1 MKIAIKKYWK
11 LILVL
16 LVLVI
21 AGLLWR
27 SKTESTDSSTVINT
41 EKVKRADFVKIV
53 SSSGKTQ
60 AKNSVEL
67 KFQTSGKL
75 RWVGVQEG
83 DRVHA
88 YQAIASMDS
97 REVQKTLEKSLRDY
111 SNERNDFEETWRV
124 TYDGRRPVNALTDT
138 VKRILEKN
146 QWDLEKAV
154 LDVELK
160 SLAVEYSTLVTPIAG
175 IVTHVDTPVAGINIT
190 PATSVF
196 EIIDPSSILFEANID
211 EVDVGGLQVGQQ
223 AHVNLD
229 AYPDRTLEG
238 TVSAIAY
245 SAKTSTGG
253 ATVFPVKV
261 SLSVQ
266 DAIRV
271 GLNGDVTIE
280 TQKSPQSLIV
290 PFASVRE
297 DDKGKFVYKKT
308 GSSFQKTRVTI
319 GIGTDDEIVILNGLD
334 ENDDVAT
341 KGFSNIKPISP

>member
-1 MKIAIKKYWK
+1 M
-11 LILVL
+11 L
-16 LVLVI
+16 LI
-21 AGLLWR
+21 AGLIWR
-27 SKTESTDSSTVINT
+27 SKTVSKETSPAISTA
-41 EKVKRADFVKIV
+41 KVKRADFVKIV

-83 DRVHA
+83 DAVKA
-88 YQAIASMDS
+88 YQAIASLDG

-124 TYDGRRPVNALTDT
+124 TYDGKKPKDALTDT
-138 VKRILEKN
+138 IKRILEKN

-196 EIIDPSSILFEANID
+196 EIVDPSSILFEANID
-211 EVDVGGLQVGQQ
+211 EVDVGGLSIGQL
-223 AHVNLD
+223 ARVNLD
-229 AYPDRTLEG
+229 AYPNRTFEG

-245 SAKTSTGG
+245 SAKTSAGG

-261 SLSVQ
+261 SLSIY
-266 DAIRV
+266 DAIRL

-290 PFASVRE
+290 PFAAVRE
-297 DDKGKFVYKKT
+297 DDEGKFVYKKI

-319 GIGTDDEIVILNGLD
+319 GTGTDDEIVILEGLRELD
-334 ENDDVAT
+334 EVAI
-341 KGFSNIKPISP
+341 KGFTNIKTNTP